1 MLGYY
6 AIYSSSEGQRLRR
19 STDRTATR
27 FLGLLPHEIGAMS
40 RRRAGR
46 FA

>member
-6 AIYSSSEGQRLRR
+6 AIYSGAISDRIRAQQPRR
-19 STDRTATR
+19 S
-27 FLGLLPHEIGAMS
+27 FFGLLPHEIGALS

-46 FA
+46 NA